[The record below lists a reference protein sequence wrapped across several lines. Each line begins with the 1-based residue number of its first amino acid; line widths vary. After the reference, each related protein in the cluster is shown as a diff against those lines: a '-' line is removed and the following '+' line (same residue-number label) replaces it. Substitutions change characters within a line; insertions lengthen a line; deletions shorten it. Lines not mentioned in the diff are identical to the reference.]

1 VVAQLLGERQR
12 RTSQAGDPLSQRTVE
27 AFDMMSLAGQLGDSA
42 VLGWGNDT
50 RVNCLVIRR
59 EHSVLLI
66 CNGNLFP

>member
-1 VVAQLLGERQR
+1 
-12 RTSQAGDPLSQRTVE
+12 
-27 AFDMMSLAGQLGDSA
+27 MMSLAGQLGDSA